1 MPTPSGAVV
10 SSDHAD
16 PSLCVSDISGATTTA
31 TAMAPKMI
39 TAEEVKE
46 HNGEGEDGSF
56 WCCVDGFV
64 VDATSF
70 LDSHPGGL
78 RKLLSSDSAEVGHTG
93 QPFGFSFSRGRNAH
107 FPDTG
112 RRFRAGITRYM
123 AGQGGGGGDAASGF
137 LPAATIPFPSHGEL
151 IVLGKLQA

>member
-1 MPTPSGAVV
+1 
-10 SSDHAD
+10 
-16 PSLCVSDISGATTTA
+16 
-31 TAMAPKMI
+31 MI

-93 QPFGFSFSRGRNAH
+93 QPFGFRYEITKTSVASAALFLHCIHTYFATRFRLSLANPVFLEDGTRTFPTPGDGSAQASRGIWR
-107 FPDTG
+107 G
-112 RRFRAGITRYM
+112 RGEEGGTLHLDSFQQLQYLFRRMG
-123 AGQGGGGGDAASGF
+123 SSSF
-137 LPAATIPFPSHGEL
+137 
-151 IVLGKLQA
+151 